1 MTKTE
6 KAFKSRPAHHDIQG
20 YMPKRQEFEVEYDNS
35 AEQVIKDLAFYG
47 DDTEQDIR
55 LKLIML
61 GIYNSKLDRRSDCK
75 KFIFERHWLDFRAQ
89 RLAERKRTRVLLND
103 TKVFCRLQ
111 TAEDYDQFIKGLV
124 RESEL
129 RERIA
134 QLQHWR
140 HQGGITTLRQGGQYE
155 SDKIERL
162 EYLKASLEAAHEQ
175 LQWDLTSS
183 SGTAAD
189 MGVLPAHSAVFQR
202 NELQNLTL
210 LPSFKGIAGPISAA
224 SSSTAATANPSMLPV
239 PASLS
244 KPKPPPAA
252 VGRKPANPLD
262 ITNMDGVDLLSSS
275 EQTLCSTLRLLP
287 RSYLVIKD
295 TLLAEYA
302 NQGFL
307 KRRAARALIKIDVN
321 KTSRIYD
328 FFIESGWISAT
339 QSSS

>member
-47 DDTEQDIR
+47 DDSEQDIR

-61 GIYNSKLDRRSDCK
+61 GIYNGKLDRRSECK
-75 KFIFERHWLDFRAQ
+75 QFIFERHWLDFRAQ
-89 RLAERKRTRVLLND
+89 RLAERKRTRALIND

-111 TAEDYDQFIKGLV
+111 TAEDYDRFIKGLV

-140 HQGGITTLRQGGQYE
+140 LQGGITALRQGDQYE

-183 SGTAAD
+183 SGTITD

-202 NELQNLTL
+202 NELQNPTL
-210 LPSFKGIAGPISAA
+210 LPSFKGTAGPISAA
-224 SSSTAATANPSMLPV
+224 SSSTAASPSVLPV

-244 KPKPPPAA
+244 KPKPPTPA

-262 ITNMDGVDLLSSS
+262 ITNMDGFDLLSSS

-287 RSYLVIKD
+287 RSYLVIKG
-295 TLLAEYA
+295 TILKEYEKK
-302 NQGFL
+302 GFL

-328 FFIESGWISAT
+328 FFIESGWITAA
-339 QSSS
+339 QPSSS